1 MNIQIETVRAG
12 VTNIYLLRER
22 GTVLVDPG
30 GPTRG
35 TAGFRKVL
43 PRLGTPPRLDL
54 MVITHAHFDHVA
66 AAIRLREATGAPV
79 AVHRADAEW
88 LRAGQVVWP
97 KGVTRWGKLFRNVLG
112 PLMTPFLRVTAFEPD
127 LLLSEEGLDLAPYG
141 VTGRVIH
148 TPGHTPGS
156 VSVVLPSGEA
166 FVGDLA
172 MNGPPMCLKPSFGI
186 FAHQPELVAASWQ
199 RLLAL
204 GVRTIYPAHGRPF
217 PASALAA

>member
-1 MNIQIETVRAG
+1 MSLQIETVRAG

-54 MVITHAHFDHVA
+54 MVITHAHFDHVS
-66 AAIRLREATGAPV
+66 AAIPLREATGAPV

-97 KGVTRWGKLFRNVLG
+97 SGVTRWGKFGRNVIG
-112 PLMTPFLRVTAFEPD
+112 PLMMPFLRVAAMEPD
-127 LLLSEEGLDLAPYG
+127 LLLSDEGLDLAPYG
-141 VTGRVIH
+141 VSGRVVY

-172 MNGPPMCLKPSFGI
+172 MNGPPMCLAPSFGI
-186 FAHQPELVAASWQ
+186 FAHHPERVPESWRQ
-199 RLLAL
+199 LLAL
-204 GVRTIYPAHGRPF
+204 GVRTVYPAHGRPF

>member
-1 MNIQIETVRAG
+1 VSVQIDTIRAG

-30 GPTRG
+30 GPTNG
-35 TAGFRKVL
+35 AAGSRKVL
-43 PRLGTPPRLDL
+43 SRLGTPPRLDL
-54 MVITHAHFDHVA
+54 MVITHGHFDHVA
-66 AAIRLREATGAPV
+66 AAIPLREATGAPV

-88 LRAGQVVWP
+88 LKAGQVVWP
-97 KGVTRWGKLFRNVLG
+97 SGVTRWGKFARKVLA

-127 LLLSEEGLDLAPYG
+127 LALGDDGLDLAPYG
-141 VTGRVIH
+141 VTGRVVY

-172 MNGPPMCLKPSFGI
+172 MNGPPMCLTPSFGI
-186 FAHQPELVAASWQ
+186 FAHQPELVPESWRQ
-199 RLLAL
+199 LLAL

>member
-1 MNIQIETVRAG
+1 MSVQIESVRAG

-35 TAGFRKVL
+35 TAGVRKVL
-43 PRLGTPPRLDL
+43 SRLGTPPRLDL
-54 MVITHAHFDHVA
+54 MVITHGHFDHVA
-66 AAIRLREATGAPV
+66 AAVPLREATGAPV
-79 AVHRADAEW
+79 AVHRADARW

-97 KGVTRWGKLFRNVLG
+97 SGVTKWGRLSRIVLG
-112 PLMTPFLRVTAFEPD
+112 PFMIPFLRVTAFEPD
-127 LLLSEEGLDLAPYG
+127 LPLENDGLDLERYG
-141 VTGRVIH
+141 VTGRVVH

-156 VSVVLPSGEA
+156 VSVILPSGEA

-172 MNGPPMCLKPSFGI
+172 MNGLPFCLKPSFGI
-186 FAHQPELVAASWQ
+186 FAHQPELVPAAWR
-199 RLLAL
+199 RLLSL
-204 GVRTIYPAHGRPF
+204 GVRTVYPAHGRPF